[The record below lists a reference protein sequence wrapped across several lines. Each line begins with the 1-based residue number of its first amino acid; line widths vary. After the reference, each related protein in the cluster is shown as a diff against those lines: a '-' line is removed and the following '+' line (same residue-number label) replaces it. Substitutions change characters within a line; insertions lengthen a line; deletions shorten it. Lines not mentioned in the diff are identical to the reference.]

1 MVELLKT
8 TFRNWDLNEDSV
20 IFVIDVWDKETVEL
34 VSERMVVGGG
44 ANRPWTSC
52 PDFDGYSETVLS
64 MDRGSKARS
73 EIAGSFGPVSTADG
87 GTNAC
92 IS

>member
-8 TFRNWDLNEDSV
+8 TFWNRDPNEDSV

-44 ANRPWTSC
+44 ANTPWTFC
-52 PDFDGYSETVLS
+52 PDFDGNSETVPTERREFLP
-64 MDRGSKARS
+64 MVP
-73 EIAGSFGPVSTADG
+73 IHH
-87 GTNAC
+87 C
-92 IS
+92 YQ